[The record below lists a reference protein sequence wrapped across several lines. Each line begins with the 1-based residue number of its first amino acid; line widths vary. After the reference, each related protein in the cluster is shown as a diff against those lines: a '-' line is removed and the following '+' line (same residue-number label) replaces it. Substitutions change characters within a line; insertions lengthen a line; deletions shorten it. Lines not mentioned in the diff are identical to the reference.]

1 VLAEPPEVRRR
12 RKIAA
17 ISAFSLIPISVL
29 LAVGAVILLA
39 SLGSGAAGG
48 CGGG

>member
-1 VLAEPPEVRRR
+1 VLAEPPEVLRR
-12 RKIAA
+12 RKIAT
-17 ISAFSLIPISVL
+17 ISAFSLIPSSVL